1 MLALRGITD
10 NVCKC
15 TSSIRLSTA
24 PSVKIQYADVHGGS
38 GPLSVYSADEKSAI
52 RALGTQ
58 QSDTYYLFLAK
69 DVVKLDP
76 DGNRTIVGGYM
87 PVGRQF
93 GFIFEQ
99 FDVASTIAHEVS
111 HGAFSLHHTFSD
123 ESESYH
129 AASGTTPNL
138 MDYSTGTT
146 LNHLQWQWMH
156 ESHTNLLGFLD
167 DEEESESENFSN
179 SLTDTRLRDICLSAR
194 NNEYVSSIEQYITP
208 NKDCRITMP
217 KEHGNE
223 FVYFYDTKAN
233 AEKYLYDNNPLND
246 ATYAI
251 AVIEDKN
258 GVTERLDAILEN
270 TQATCVDVY
279 NESNGVD
286 FCLELIRKIKLS
298 IISKSNY
305 RYDFGTNKQI
315 SAEAIT
321 LPNGNV
327 IEDVKVSINN
337 PTLDISVTDVQRK
350 FEKSALTTS
359 DSVYCFGEQDQGGNY
374 PLEISCN
381 YDCSKY
387 LSSYWETSIQETNVV
402 AEKVALIKDKA
413 QQAVDKILE
422 YKETEDAACNLCTR
436 AALYYITN
444 DPVLFP
450 QSGSY
455 FNIKTLDDK
464 KQAIKGKVS
473 GDGSAKYI
481 VEDLNNGLLKDYFEE
496 IKKDDSESYEE
507 FWAHIQNMADNG
519 EIIIGAYK
527 TNHVFMVVPGGLCEV
542 VDNTPLAIDYQSNPD
557 ITKGDKWGYAFASR
571 NINYVPR
578 ILECGVNIKSAEAP
592 LYGNM
597 CFDKN
602 AMTIQIRWYKYKF
615 QNF

>member
-1 MLALRGITD
+1 MLFRG
-10 NVCKC
+10 
-15 TSSIRLSTA
+15 
-24 PSVKIQYADVHGGS
+24 
-38 GPLSVYSADEKSAI
+38 
-52 RALGTQ
+52 
-58 QSDTYYLFLAK
+58 
-69 DVVKLDP
+69 
-76 DGNRTIVGGYM
+76 
-87 PVGRQF
+87 
-93 GFIFEQ
+93 
-99 FDVASTIAHEVS
+99 
-111 HGAFSLHHTFSD
+111 
-123 ESESYH
+123 
-129 AASGTTPNL
+129 
-138 MDYSTGTT
+138 
-146 LNHLQWQWMH
+146 
-156 ESHTNLLGFLD
+156 D
-167 DEEESESENFSN
+167 DEEGEGWNASN
-179 SLTDTRLRDICLSAR
+179 KLTDIRLRDICLSYH
-194 NNEYVSSIEQYITP
+194 NKEYVSTIEQYITP
-208 NKDCRITMP
+208 NKECRISMP

-223 FVYFYDTKAN
+223 FIYFYDTKAN

-246 ATYAI
+246 ANYAM
-251 AVIEDKN
+251 AVIEDKE
-258 GVTERLDAILEN
+258 GVTERLDAVLEN
-270 TQATCVDVY
+270 TNATCNDVY
-279 NESNGVD
+279 NEFDGAD
-286 FCLELIRKIKLS
+286 FCLEIIRKIKLS
-298 IISKSNY
+298 IISKSNFKF
-305 RYDFGTNKQI
+305 DFKSNKQI
-315 SAEAIT
+315 SADVIT
-321 LPNGNV
+321 LPNGEV

-337 PTLDISVTDVQRK
+337 PSIDVSVVNIQRR
-350 FEKSALTTS
+350 FESSLVAKN
-359 DSVYCFGEQDQGGNY
+359 DSVYCFGEQGSEGKY

-381 YDCSKY
+381 HDCSEY
-387 LSSYWETSIQETNVV
+387 LSSYWGTGVKEMNAI
-402 AEKVALIKDKA
+402 AEQIELIKDNAKKA
-413 QQAVDKILE
+413 VEKIME
-422 YKETEDAACNLCTR
+422 YKTTEDAACNLCTR

-455 FNIKTLDDK
+455 LNIKTLDDK